1 MRSCSSSVLVKQTAE
16 QVTPADLGRLI
27 VADEGRSGGW
37 VRRLKAKR
45 PVRPMGVVV
54 LNVDSEHVLEVAAS
68 EDQQPV
74 QALSAHRP
82 DPALSVSVRVGART
96 GVRSTS
102 APSEQNRSSNVRQN
116 FASRS
121 RTTKRSRRPRSLSI
135 SRRLR
140 ACWGDPGAIWVGGH
154 SGEVDA
160 SGVQFDEEQHVQ
172 PRSYTVSTV
181 KKSQATISA
190 ACWRRNARQVV
201 VVRRGA
207 GSSR

>member
-1 MRSCSSSVLVKQTAE
+1 MRSSSSSVLVKQTAE

-27 VADEGRSGGW
+27 VADEGRSRGW

-82 DPALSVSVRVGART
+82 DPALSVSVRVGGRT

-102 APSEQNRSSNVRQN
+102 APSEQNRSSNVRLN
-116 FASRS
+116 FAFG
-121 RTTKRSRRPRSLSI
+121 
-135 SRRLR
+135 R
-140 ACWGDPGAIWVGGH
+140 AP
-154 SGEVDA
+154 
-160 SGVQFDEEQHVQ
+160 Q
-172 PRSYTVSTV
+172 
-181 KKSQATISA
+181 SA
-190 ACWRRNARQVV
+190 AAIL
-201 VVRRGA
+201 VR
-207 GSSR
+207 

>member
-82 DPALSVSVRVGART
+82 DPALSVSVRVGGPHRRQELGERRT
-96 GVRSTS
+96 R
-102 APSEQNRSSNVRQN
+102 PSRC
-116 FASRS
+116 
-121 RTTKRSRRPRSLSI
+121 
-135 SRRLR
+135 R
-140 ACWGDPGAIWVGGH
+140 A
-154 SGEVDA
+154 
-160 SGVQFDEEQHVQ
+160 
-172 PRSYTVSTV
+172 
-181 KKSQATISA
+181 A
-190 ACWRRNARQVV
+190 AC
-201 VVRRGA
+201 
-207 GSSR
+207 SS